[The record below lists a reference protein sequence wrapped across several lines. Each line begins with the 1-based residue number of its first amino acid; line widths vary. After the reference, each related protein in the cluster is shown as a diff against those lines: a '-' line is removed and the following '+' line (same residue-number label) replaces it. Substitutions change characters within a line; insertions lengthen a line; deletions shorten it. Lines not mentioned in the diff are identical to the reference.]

1 MGRENQR
8 QDLKE
13 ERRREILEA
22 ALHVFAKRGFDKA
35 TVDEVAERAGL
46 SKGAIY
52 LYYKNKDALFFSL
65 FEQKMDEARGPI
77 GRAMR
82 SAESLPD
89 LVRNVVTAQLE
100 FLQSNAEFFRI
111 FSSEQAR
118 FDLDFQGDFRRLLR
132 RRFNAYIGELGKAI
146 SRFIGPGRKELSRD
160 LALSLIGMMNTHT
173 TDWIVNHRSEPL
185 TQKIDLIVH
194 LFLKG
199 VQQFVR
205 ESEQAPV
212 GTASDGSQIS
222 RRFE

>member
-1 MGRENQR
+1 MGPTTQR

-35 TVDEVAERAGL
+35 TVDEVAERAGI

-65 FEQKMDEARGPI
+65 FEQKMDEAREPI
-77 GRAMR
+77 TEAMR
-82 SAESLPD
+82 SATSLPD
-89 LVRNVVTAQLE
+89 LARKVVTAQLE
-100 FLQSNAEFFRI
+100 FLQSNQEFFRI

-118 FDLDFQGDFRRLLR
+118 FDLDFQSDFRRLLR
-132 RRFNAYIGELGKAI
+132 RRFNAYIGDLGKAI
-146 SRFIGPGRKELSRD
+146 GRFIGPEKETLSRD

-185 TQKIDLIVH
+185 TAKIDLIVS
-194 LFLKG
+194 LFLHG
-199 VQQFVR
+199 VETFAA
-205 ESEQAPV
+205 E
-212 GTASDGSQIS
+212 D
-222 RRFE
+222 